1 MISRDRSGL
10 ASRSQRRG
18 VTPLVLL
25 LNRSGKISA
34 KSETTVV
41 RSSREWISAT
51 PLVLCVPT
59 IARLAMRTC
68 FSGPL
73 GDQAD
78 ARDAGPRRRDSGRGR
93 RPGTGG

>member
-1 MISRDRSGL
+1 MIRRDRSGL

-34 KSETTVV
+34 RSETTVV
-41 RSSREWISAT
+41 RNSREWISAT

-59 IARLAMRTC
+59 IARLAMRTR
-68 FSGPL
+68 FSGPSAIRL
-73 GDQAD
+73 T
-78 ARDAGPRRRDSGRGR
+78 RET
-93 RPGTGG
+93 RPGSSG